1 MQSEN
6 AQIER
11 GARIVLTPLSARA
24 SERRT
29 ADEQLRA
36 RFPTLTRLSNA
47 AFVQLPARSRLRR
60 LALARAVLRAYAAAN
75 RRDFELVLTGMDPE
89 NYEYRPCADLL
100 PPDLDRAFHGHEG
113 YLKLWRYWT
122 EAFEDIRW
130 DPEEVLD
137 FGDRF
142 LVSTQQRGHGLGSGV
157 AVSEPV
163 FQLFNLRAGL
173 VTRQEDFLD
182 RSKALE
188 AAGVARLI

>member
-1 MQSEN
+1 ML
-6 AQIER
+6 IPLGER
-11 GARIVLTPLSARA
+11 AAG
-24 SERRT
+24 RRT

-36 RFPTLTRLSNA
+36 RLPALSRLSNS
-47 AFVQLPARSRLRR
+47 AFVHLPPRSRLRR
-60 LALARAVLRAYAAAN
+60 AALARAVLRAYAAAN
-75 RRDFELVLTGMDPE
+75 RRDFELVLTGLDPE
-89 NYEYRPCADLL
+89 NYEYHPSPDLL
-100 PPDLDRAFHGHEG
+100 PPDLERVFHGPEG

-142 LVSTQQRGHGLGSGV
+142 LVTTRQRGTGMGSGI

-163 FQLFNLRAGL
+163 FQLFTLRGGMVL
-173 VTRQEDFLD
+173 RQEDFRD

-188 AAGVARLI
+188 AAGVARLT